1 MAQNSK
7 GSFTRALT
15 ELIGPVATQ
24 ALIDAFP
31 GQPLYIPHAPIPP
44 DHPIAAAIGLGPAQ
58 TLSQHYGGC
67 RPLIPLGYD
76 SRIRRR
82 NVAILAAHQSGAS
95 TPALAQQFGLSN
107 RQIRSILS
115 RFRRGHVPVTPQ
127 RWTNFSET
135 TGYPPCASCPFLA
148 KTQAT
153 PNDRIRDSAAA
164 VGE

>member
-31 GQPLYIPHAPIPP
+31 GKFLYIPHTPIPH

-67 RPLIPLGYD
+67 RPLIPTGYAH
-76 SRIRRR
+76 RIRRR
-82 NVAILAAHQSGAS
+82 NAAILAAHQAGAS
-95 TPALAQQFGLSN
+95 PPALAQQFNLSD

-115 RFRRGHVPVTPQ
+115 RHKRGNVPVAPQ

-135 TGYPPCASCPFLA
+135 TVYPPCASCPFLA

-153 PNDRIRDSAAA
+153 PNDRIRGSAAA